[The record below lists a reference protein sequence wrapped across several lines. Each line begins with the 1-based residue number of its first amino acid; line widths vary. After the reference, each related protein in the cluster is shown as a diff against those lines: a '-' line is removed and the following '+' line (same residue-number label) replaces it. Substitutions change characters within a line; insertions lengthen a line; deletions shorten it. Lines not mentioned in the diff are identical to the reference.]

1 MLIGGEVRFLEELDP
16 AAEWEANKALLRA
29 RFAPAS
35 RTEGEDASLATV
47 TRQQ

>member
-1 MLIGGEVRFLEELDP
+1 
-16 AAEWEANKALLRA
+16 LLRA

-35 RTEGEDASLATV
+35 RTEGEDTSLASV